1 MVEYSTREKT
11 LQNRLR
17 VYFVFS
23 ALLSTLLMSGCMT
36 TDGISIQ
43 AHLSN
48 YELHLRMN
56 ISIDTKV
63 EKNED

>member
-1 MVEYSTREKT
+1 MRANRP
-11 LQNRLR
+11 QNRMK

-23 ALLSTLLMSGCMT
+23 ALLSTLLMSGCMS

-43 AHLSN
+43 THLSN
-48 YELHLRMN
+48 YEPHLRMN